1 MFKDLDEWICS
12 LKKDSREK
20 LILVEG
26 KKDKE
31 ALVMLGIKPEAVITL
46 KGKAMF
52 EIAEEIVGY
61 GKECIILFDLD
72 KKGKELYAKISKL
85 LRDFG
90 VKIDDRYRNFLFKTR
105 LRQIEGLVSYLKT
118 IEA

>member
-1 MFKDLDEWICS
+1 MFEDWDEWICS
-12 LKKDSREK
+12 LKKDSKEK

-26 KKDKE
+26 KKDKK
-31 ALVMLGIKPEAVITL
+31 ALTMLGIKPEAVIIL
-46 KGKAMF
+46 KGRALF
-52 EIAEEIVGY
+52 EVVEEIVTY

-72 KKGKELYAKISKL
+72 KKGKELYAEISRL

-90 VKIDDRYRNFLFKTR
+90 VKIDDRYRNFLFKTK
-105 LRQIEGLVSYLKT
+105 LRQIEGLISYLKT

>member
-1 MFKDLDEWICS
+1 MFEDWDEWIRS
-12 LKKDSREK
+12 LKKDSKEK

-26 KKDKE
+26 KKDKK
-31 ALVMLGIKPEAVITL
+31 ALTMLGIRPEAIITL

-52 EIAEEIVGY
+52 KIVEEIVDY

-72 KKGKELYAKISKL
+72 KKGKELYAEISKL
-85 LRDFG
+85 LRRFG
-90 VKIDDRYRNFLFKTR
+90 IKVDNRYRNFLFKTK
-105 LRQIEGLVSYLKT
+105 LRQIEGILHYLKT